1 MILISCLSSKQPYLS
16 AGLSSSGPYH
26 CLGPCL
32 PIDEGGG
39 VEERHPLKAADVASA
54 APRTRTA
61 ARRAL
66 GPGPLTLGPAAA
78 ASIQMSLRDT
88 GEPWWRGAAPVFSSS
103 ADNRV

>member
-1 MILISCLSSKQPYLS
+1 M
-16 AGLSSSGPYH
+16 
-26 CLGPCL
+26 
-32 PIDEGGG
+32 
-39 VEERHPLKAADVASA
+39 EERRPLKAADVASA

-61 ARRAL
+61 ARRAP

-88 GEPWWRGAAPVFSSS
+88 WWRGAAPVFSSS